1 MMKSLVEEALAKEA
15 APVRME
21 AAPNFGYQQLDPT
34 DAELVELLQKLKT
47 NIKIFGVGG
56 GGSNTISRISEEN
69 ISGVETYAANTD
81 AQHLLAA
88 RAQHKILLGRR
99 STRGLGAGALPQVG
113 EQSAREAEE
122 EIRKAVTD
130 AHIVFVT
137 AGMGGGTGTG
147 AAAVVA
153 GMAREM
159 GALTIAVTTTPFK
172 GEGRMR
178 MENAEWGLQ
187 RLRSSADTVI
197 VIPNDKLIELYP
209 RLGLNQ
215 AFKMADE
222 IVAKAIK
229 GITELITKPGLVNL
243 DFNDVRTIMKGAG
256 VAMIGLGESDGHAE
270 DRAKEAIERALSSPL
285 LEVDITEANGVL
297 VNVIGG
303 EDMTISDAEFI
314 AEEVQR
320 RVSPN
325 ARIIWGAAVDPSL
338 EHTIRVMVVV
348 AGVKSKQILGTPN
361 DTEKLRKADLDFI
374 R

>member
-1 MMKSLVEEALAKEA
+1 MQSLVEEALAKDA

-21 AAPNFGYQQLDPT
+21 MAPNSGYQQLDST
-34 DAELVELLQKLKT
+34 DSELIELLQKLRT
-47 NIKIFGVGG
+47 NIKIVGCGG
-56 GGSNTISRISEEN
+56 GGSNTINRVSEEN
-69 ISGVETYAANTD
+69 ISGLETYAANTD
-81 AQHLLAA
+81 AQHLLITK
-88 RAQHKILLGRR
+88 AQHKILLGRR
-99 STRGLGAGALPQVG
+99 STRGLGAGALPQIG
-113 EQSAREAEE
+113 EQAAREADE

-130 AHIVFVT
+130 AHIVFIT

-147 AAAVVA
+147 AASIVA
-153 GMAREM
+153 NIAKEM

-187 RLRSSADTVI
+187 RLRSAADTVI

-222 IVAKAIK
+222 VLTKAIK

-270 DRAKEAIERALSSPL
+270 DRAKEAVERALNSPL
-285 LEVDITEANGVL
+285 LEVDISGANGVL

-303 EDMTISDAEFI
+303 ADMTISDAEFI

-320 RVSPN
+320 RVNPN
-325 ARIIWGAAVDPSL
+325 ARIIWGAAVDPTL
-338 EHTIRVMVVV
+338 ERTIRVMVVV
-348 AGVKSKQILGTPN
+348 AGVRSKQILGSPN
-361 DTEKLRKADLDFI
+361 DTDKLRKADLDFI